1 MVSWQDA
8 NQFCDRLGH
17 LDGRAYRLPTEAEWE
32 YACRAGTT
40 TAFYFGDDLTLDQAN
55 FDGESP
61 YNQPARRKGLGRT
74 CRVGSYP
81 PNAFGLY
88 DVHGNVFTWC
98 SDWLG
103 DYPRQG
109 VSTDPTGPQ
118 DGDNRTIRGGGW
130 AASAHSCR
138 SANRGRNDTTY
149 RGYQNGVRVALS
161 ATMK

>member
-1 MVSWQDA
+1 
-8 NQFCDRLGH
+8 FCERLSQI
-17 LDGRAYRLPTEAEWE
+17 DGRAYRLPSEAEWE

-40 TAFYFGDDLTLDQAN
+40 TTFYFGDVLSLAQAN

-61 YNQPARRKGLGRT
+61 HSQPEDRTGLGRT

-88 DVHGNVFTWC
+88 DMHGNVFTWC

-103 DYPRQG
+103 EYPGEG
-109 VSTDPTGPQ
+109 VAIDPTGPP
-118 DGDNRTIRGGGW
+118 DGRVRTIRGGRW
-130 AASAHSCR
+130 AAAADSCR
-138 SANRGRNDTTY
+138 SANRGRNDVTY

-161 ATMK
+161 V